1 MAYNWIKN
9 PAASQGIGNAQI
21 QYKPVIYFT
30 DAITA
35 AIILLLQFG
44 PEIYLIVWT
53 SLKIALIATTI
64 AALIAIPTGIAI
76 AVIRFIGKRL
86 VLQLLNTLMAMP
98 TVMIGLIFYGL
109 LSRRGVLGDYGL
121 LYTETAVIIG
131 EASLILPI
139 IINMCVVAVQS
150 ADSRLLPTL
159 KSLGATHVQLIMPLL
174 KELRYVILAAV
185 ITGFGRAIG
194 EVGAAMMLGGNI
206 YGATRTM
213 TTAIALETSKGDF
226 ELGLALGLVLLI
238 IAFTVNFALQHL
250 GPKSSS

>member
-1 MAYNWIKN
+1 VN
-9 PAASQGIGNAQI
+9 
-21 QYKPVIYFT
+21 YFT
-30 DAITA
+30 DAFVA
-35 AIILLLQFG
+35 ASRLLLQFD

-53 SLKIALIATTI
+53 SLKIALIATLF
-64 AALIAIPTGIAI
+64 AALIAIPIGMAI
-76 AVIRFIGKRL
+76 AVNSFIGKRL

-109 LSRRGVLGDYGL
+109 LSRRGLFGEYGL
-121 LYTETAVIIG
+121 LYSETAVIIG

-159 KSLGATHVQLIMPLL
+159 KSLGASQCQLLIPLI

-206 YGATRTM
+206 YGSTRTM

-226 ELGLALGLVLLI
+226 ETGLALGIGLLI
-238 IAFTVNFALQHL
+238 IAFSVNFILQQL
-250 GPKSSS
+250 SPKNIQS

>member
-1 MAYNWIKN
+1 MD
-9 PAASQGIGNAQI
+9 
-21 QYKPVIYFT
+21 YFT
-30 DAITA
+30 HALLA
-35 AIILLLQFG
+35 AIRLLLEFN

-53 SLKIALIATTI
+53 SLKISIIATSL
-64 AALIAIPTGIAI
+64 AALAAIPIGIII
-76 AVIRFIGKRL
+76 AVNKFSGKLFI
-86 VLQLLNTLMAMP
+86 LQLLNTMMAMP

-109 LSRRGVLGDYGL
+109 LSRRGVFGDYGL

-131 EASLILPI
+131 QASLILPI

-150 ADSRLLPTL
+150 ADNRLLLTL
-159 KSLGATHVQLIMPLL
+159 KSLGATQAQLIMPVF

-185 ITGFGRAIG
+185 ITGFGRAIS

-226 ELGLALGLVLLI
+226 ELGLALGLVLLM
-238 IAFTVNFALQHL
+238 IAFTVNFILQL
-250 GPKSSS
+250 LSPKNNH